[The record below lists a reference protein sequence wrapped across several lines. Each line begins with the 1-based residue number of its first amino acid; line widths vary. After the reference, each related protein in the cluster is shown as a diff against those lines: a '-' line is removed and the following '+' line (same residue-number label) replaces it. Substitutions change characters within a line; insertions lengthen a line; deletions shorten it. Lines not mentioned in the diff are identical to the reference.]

1 MTPIETNSA
10 FASISKLIGIVIR
23 AYPNASHDEIAKQA
37 LVAWGEKRDGL
48 ADQLTKL
55 TARKSAS
62 VTTKASINT
71 KQGNLNSLNAIE
83 PVLNA
88 MLDILRKQGKPAV
101 VKTEVKK
108 AA

>member
-1 MTPIETNSA
+1 MTPIETNAA

-23 AYPNASHDEIAKQA
+23 AFPNASHEEVAKQT
-37 LVAWGEKRDGL
+37 LIAWGEKRDGL
-48 ADQLTKL
+48 QDQLTKL
-55 TARKSAS
+55 TARKAQS

-71 KQGNLNSLNAIE
+71 KQGNLDGLNAIE

-101 VKTEVKK
+101 AAVKK